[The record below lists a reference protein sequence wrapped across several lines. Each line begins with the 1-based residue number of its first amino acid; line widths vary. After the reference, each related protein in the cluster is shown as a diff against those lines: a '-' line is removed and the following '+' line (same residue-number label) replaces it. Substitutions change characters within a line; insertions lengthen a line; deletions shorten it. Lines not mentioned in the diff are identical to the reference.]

1 MLGNYD
7 LLTTLPAKDIERAK
21 TFYEVK
27 LGLTPIFEDPGGV
40 HYRSGSSYLDVYPTE
55 AAGQA
60 EHTLA
65 AWVVGDIERVVEEL
79 RARGVVFEEYDLP
92 GLKTMNGIADLPT
105 ERAAWF
111 KDSEGNILAISQLTS
126 DFRERS

>member
-21 TFYEVK
+21 TFYEGK
-27 LGLTPIFEDPGGV
+27 LGLTPIFEDPGAV
-40 HYRSGSSYLDVYPTE
+40 HYRSGSSYLEVYPTE
-55 AAGQA
+55 AAGHA
-60 EHTLA
+60 RHTLA
-65 AWVVGDIERVVEEL
+65 AWVVDDIERVVGEL
-79 RARGVVFEEYDLP
+79 RVRGVVFEEYDLP
-92 GLKTMNGIADLPT
+92 GLRTMNGIADLPT

-126 DFRERS
+126 DFRDRS